1 MGDDVMFGN
10 GSTRLRLVSVGAACC
25 LALLVGC
32 AAAGPPKVAG
42 APAPAARAAA
52 PVAQAPTEVS
62 TLVVREGAPGLQV
75 DLQAS
80 GPLVWTSYRDA
91 AGRLVIELPNT
102 RPAPGVGD
110 WSSPSGLLA
119 RLAVELDTS
128 SDRPLTRLVAET
140 RGEAEH
146 SLTGEAGRLR
156 LELTPVVT
164 TPILAAEPLPQEP
177 APAAAQ
183 PVAVDESSAKA
194 AALGTPENPLLGPAP
209 SGAAATRLSAVEILP
224 DPQGSVVRLEG
235 DGEFAYS
242 AFRLSSPD
250 RFVID
255 LAGVVNA
262 TRKSQVPVGDGVLDR
277 ARVSQFKAQPQPVS
291 RVVFDLHGPT
301 PATIERTAQGL
312 MVRFDHGQPSAT
324 ASTLVEDLAAP
335 QPTRQAP
342 APTQGAV
349 VAETAP
355 APAPVAETPA
365 APPPAVVAEQAVATA
380 PAPEPEPAAA
390 VSRDGGSD
398 VAEAVAPAP
407 APAFAVADAEP
418 LPTAP
423 LAAPPA
429 PAPAPKLEPV
439 ELFEAADVPAPEQP
453 AASVTRTEIQAFEPK
468 TVGGQRKQ
476 YVGEPVSLSLK
487 DADIRDVL
495 RSFAQISGLNVV
507 VQPGIRGTVTV
518 ELENV
523 PWDQA
528 LDQIL
533 KINGLGYELDGNIM
547 RIAPLQTLRNEAQE
561 NAQLATEQQKA
572 IPLRT
577 VLKRLSYSEAGDM
590 ARILRGGTGM
600 MSQRGSIQTDLR
612 TNTLIIKELPAYM
625 DTVLAV
631 IETLDIPEPQVMI
644 EARIIETT
652 KQFGRT
658 LGVAWGFDGIADA
671 AHGNTTG
678 LIFPNNV
685 DVKGSTNLLTGGN
698 NGFLDI
704 TLGNVL
710 DTFKLNAVLQA
721 AENEGLINV
730 LSAPRI
736 TTLNNVV
743 AEIQSGLQIP
753 IQTVANNTVTV
764 QFVNA
769 TLRLSVVP
777 HVTAEGTVML
787 TINVQ
792 KREPQQAFAVVGAP
806 NAPIATKEATTTVVV
821 RDGAT
826 TVIGGIY
833 KVSTSQGE
841 DRVPALSN
849 IPFLGHLFKNKR
861 RSDSNEELL
870 IFITPRVVKL

>member
-10 GSTRLRLVSVGAACC
+10 GSTRLRLVTAGVACC

-32 AAAGPPKVAG
+32 AASGPPKVAS
-42 APAPAARAAA
+42 AAA
-52 PVAQAPTEVS
+52 PPVTAAVPAVQPPVELSA
-62 TLVVREGAPGLQV
+62 LVVREGAPGLQV

-80 GPLVWTSYRDA
+80 GPLVWTSYRDG

-102 RPAPGVGD
+102 TPAPGVGE
-110 WSSPSGLLA
+110 WSAPSGLLA

-128 SDRPLTRLVAET
+128 SERPLTRLVAET

-156 LELTPVVT
+156 LELLPVAVTPVV
-164 TPILAAEPLPQEP
+164 AAEPLPQEP
-177 APAAAQ
+177 APAEGGA
-183 PVAVDESSAKA
+183 AKA
-194 AALGTPENPLLGPAP
+194 EPASRLAGTGTPEDPILGPP
-209 SGAAATRLSAVEILP
+209 PTGSPATRLNGLEIVP
-224 DPQGSVVRLEG
+224 DPQGTVLRLVG

-242 AFRLSSPD
+242 AFRLTSPD

-255 LAGVVNA
+255 LSGVVNES
-262 TRKSQVPVGDGVLDR
+262 RKSQVPVGDVLVDR
-277 ARVSQFKAQPQPVS
+277 ARLSQFKTQPQPVS
-291 RVVFDLHGPT
+291 RVVFDLHAPS
-301 PATIERTAQGL
+301 AASIERTADGL
-312 MVRFDHGQPSAT
+312 MVRFQRSEQV
-324 ASTLVEDLAAP
+324 ASTLVEDLTLPASPTAP
-335 QPTRQAP
+335 PASEIVPP
-342 APTQGAV
+342 APVVESTVAETTEAAV
-349 VAETAP
+349 PETAP
-355 APAPVAETPA
+355 APPPTSAPSSETRLAENAPPA
-365 APPPAVVAEQAVATA
+365 APPVQIEPVETA
-380 PAPEPEPAAA
+380 PAE
-390 VSRDGGSD
+390 V
-398 VAEAVAPAP
+398 
-407 APAFAVADAEP
+407 
-418 LPTAP
+418 
-423 LAAPPA
+423 PPA
-429 PAPAPKLEPV
+429 PAVAPMLAQAAPAPPADPAPRLEPV
-439 ELFEAADVPAPEQP
+439 ELFEAAEAPPSPAP
-453 AASVTRTEIQAFEPK
+453 AVTVGRTELPAYQAK
-468 TVGGQRKQ
+468 TVGGQRKE

-487 DADIRDVL
+487 EADIRDVL

-547 RIAPLQTLRNEAQE
+547 RIAPLATLRTEAQE
-561 NAQLATEQQKA
+561 NAQLAMEQQKA

-577 VLKRLSYSEAGDM
+577 VLKRLSYSEANDM
-590 ARILRGGTGM
+590 QRILRGGAGL
-600 MSQRGSIQTDLR
+600 MSQRGSIQVDNR

-658 LGVAWGFDGIADA
+658 LGIQWGFDGVADA
-671 AHGNTTG
+671 AHGNTTD
-678 LIFPNNV
+678 LVFPNNGTV
-685 DVKGSTNLLTGGN
+685 EGGANLLTGGN
-698 NGFLDI
+698 NGFLDVM
-704 TLGNVL
+704 LGNVL
-710 DTFKLNAVLQA
+710 NTFNLNMTLQA

-730 LSAPRI
+730 LSAPRVA
-736 TTLNNVV
+736 TLNNET

-769 TLRLSVVP
+769 TLRLEVTP
-777 HVTAEGTVML
+777 HVTAEGTVL
-787 TINVQ
+787 LDINVQ
-792 KREPQQAFAVVGAP
+792 KREPQQAFAVVGSP
-806 NAPIATKEATTTVVV
+806 NAPIATKEARTRVIV
-821 RDGAT
+821 RDGGT

-841 DRVPALSN
+841 DRVPALAD
-849 IPFLGHLFKNKR
+849 IPFFGHLFKNKR
-861 RSDSNEELL
+861 RSDENEELL